1 MNEAKFNHRQ
11 GVRFYSWETAH
22 PAYRLLDPTA
32 RALLIELRAL
42 ESLSGSALVS
52 LSVRD
57 ARKRLNVTQRPVERA
72 FRALLLHGW
81 IEETKTEPGQR
92 RVVLLKSPVNASI
105 ETVGEADE

>member
-1 MNEAKFNHRQ
+1 MNRD
-11 GVRFYSWETAH
+11 FYVQLTQEELQSPSFRSLEPVAC
-22 PAYRLLDPTA
+22 
-32 RALLIELRAL
+32 ALLIQLRAL
-42 ESLSGSALVS
+42 EARTGSALVS

-81 IEETKTEPGQR
+81 IEETKAEPGQR
-92 RVVLLKSPVNASI
+92 RVVLLKSPVHAST